1 VRTSESVRAGHPD
14 KVADLVADRAL
25 DEILRQDPRGRVAV
39 EVLVKGRLVVVAGE
53 VTSSA
58 HVDYTLLARQV
69 MSELGY
75 PAGRDGLS
83 GHELAVLEMVGE
95 QAPDIATGVFRQ
107 ELSELGAGDQGV
119 MIGYATAETP
129 ELMPLPALL
138 AHRITRTLDEEV
150 GSGRAAWLR
159 PDGKAQVS
167 VEYEVGTP
175 VRVTDVVVSAQ
186 HREDIAPAQV
196 RKWVMEQLLPA
207 ALREWHNGEVH
218 VRVNPTGRFVQGGP
232 AADCGL
238 TGRKVIVDTYGGA
251 CRHGGGAFS
260 GKDPTK
266 VDRSAA
272 YFARYVARQV
282 VKAGLAEQAEVEV
295 AYAIGVAEPVALS
308 VDCFGTGDEREVLE
322 FARGFD
328 FRPGAI
334 IERLELRRPI
344 YAGTTNYGHFGREGL
359 PWER

>member
-25 DEILRQDPRGRVAV
+25 DGILRQDPRGRVAV

-83 GHELAVLEMVGE
+83 GHELVVLEMVGE

-138 AHRITRTLDEEV
+138 AHRITRALDEEM
-150 GSGRAAWLR
+150 RAGWAEWLR

-167 VEYEVGTP
+167 VEYEGGEP

-186 HREDIAPAQV
+186 HHQDTAPAQV
-196 RKWVMEQLLPA
+196 GEWVAERLLPE
-207 ALREWHNGEVH
+207 ALGQWHNRDMR
-218 VRVNPTGRFVQGGP
+218 VRVNPAGRFVLGGP

-282 VKAGLAEQAEVEV
+282 VKSGRARRVEAEV
-295 AYAIGVAEPVALS
+295 AYAIGEAEPVALS
-308 VDCFGTGDEREVLE
+308 VNCSGTGDDREALDFV
-322 FARGFD
+322 RGFD
-328 FRPGAI
+328 FRPAAM
-334 IERLELRRPI
+334 IERLDLRRPI

-359 PWER
+359 P